1 MSNKLEDKRNL
12 PFCQV
17 VESIKSA
24 LMKIRNLFIT
34 LMVVVW
40 YPVLLQSQSDSMSI
54 WKQEIID
61 TEAAFAQMVKD
72 KGISEAF
79 LFYAAENAV
88 LKRDEI
94 LVIGKPAIRKMMES
108 QPPGAKVELVWAPDF
123 VDVSLSGDM
132 AYTYGNYTM
141 KMTGPDGKTM
151 ERKGV
156 FHTVWKRQ
164 KDGLWKYVWD

>member
-1 MSNKLEDKRNL
+1 MKTRN
-12 PFCQV
+12 
-17 VESIKSA
+17 
-24 LMKIRNLFIT
+24 FIFT
-34 LMVVVW
+34 LMTVIGSI
-40 YPVLLQSQSDSMSI
+40 VLLQSQADSMSM
-54 WKQEIID
+54 WKKEIID
-61 TEAAFAQMVKD
+61 TEAAFAQMVKE
-72 KGISEAF
+72 KGIAEAF
-79 LFYAAENAV
+79 LFFAAEDAV

-94 LVIGKPAIRKMMES
+94 LVKGKPAIREMMQS
-108 QPPGAKVELVWAPDF
+108 QPPGAQIELVWAPDF

-164 KDGLWKYVWD
+164 KDGIWKYVWD